1 MSKLMW
7 IAGILLVAVGIA
19 LGLMV
24 FVSPAS
30 VIGWSLTP
38 EVAAIL
44 LVGGV
49 MSLGLGG
56 IISAIEVRPLLRAE
70 SHPETRYAAAAEE
83 PAASIPEFGRRLP
96 EAPVAAAAMAAATTM
111 EPPRETFEV
120 SEPVRETIHALE
132 QARQKIERAF
142 DPQPVETPVAEAATD
157 PVEEPAAVEEA
168 AALEEPVV
176 EEAASLEEA
185 AAEEEIAEAEIG
197 EDEVIEEGQLY
208 VVEERLIRARPAR
221 ILSDGTVEAETDE
234 GWMRFENLDHLDEY
248 LDAMMPAARG

>member
-7 IAGILLVAVGIA
+7 IAGILLIAVGIA

-56 IISAIEVRPLLRAE
+56 VISAIETRPLLSAE
-70 SHPETRYAAAAEE
+70 PHPETRYAAAAEE
-83 PAASIPEFGRRLP
+83 EATSIPEFGRRLT
-96 EAPVAAAAMAAATTM
+96 EAPVAVTAAAMAAANSA
-111 EPPRETFEV
+111 EPSRETFEV
-120 SEPVRETIHALE
+120 SEPVKETIHALE

-142 DPQPVETPVAEAATD
+142 DPQPVETPVVEAVAE
-157 PVEEPAAVEEA
+157 PVEEPAAVEE
-168 AALEEPVV
+168 PVV
-176 EEAASLEEA
+176 EEATSEEEA
-185 AAEEEIAEAEIG
+185 VAEEEIAEAEIG

-248 LDAMMPAARG
+248 LDAMIPAARG